1 MECWFPH
8 CHSSS
13 AHTPAD
19 KNRETSCLLLAASL
33 LVGVFLL
40 DLVTPSGVLIPVLY
54 VVPILIALRFL
65 HHVPFLFISSC
76 AALFTVLGMVLS
88 PGAVSWMVCANRSL
102 ALVTIVA
109 IGLVYVYQQ
118 QTAARLHT
126 LQEMLPQ
133 CASCKKVRDDI
144 GYWSQLELYLEE
156 HRIQQFFHS
165 LCPLCEHQYKEELLE
180 LKQSREREPAS
191 F

>member
-1 MECWFPH
+1 MESWFPH
-8 CHSSS
+8 RHSSS

-19 KNRETSCLLLAASL
+19 KNREPSRLLLAASL

-65 HHVPFLFISSC
+65 THVPFLFISSC

-88 PGAVSWMVCANRSL
+88 PGAISWMVYANRSL
-102 ALVTIVA
+102 
-109 IGLVYVYQQ
+109 GLVYVYQQ